1 MKLMTGDGFTTT
13 GHVVALGDKQGG
25 FGNGIDL
32 AIIKLDKLPSKVN
45 SLSFADFEKVKI
57 GQSVYVIGNSL
68 GYGSCIT
75 SGIVSDKS
83 RVVNGSSLLMTDC
96 AVNSGNSGG
105 PMFNSDGKIIG
116 VIVSGITK
124 AEGMNFAI
132 KGDDVRNWVT
142 KNGVYTVA
150 PSA

>member
-1 MKLMTGDGFTTT
+1 
-13 GHVVALGDKQGG
+13 
-25 FGNGIDL
+25 
-32 AIIKLDKLPSKVN
+32 
-45 SLSFADFEKVKI
+45 
-57 GQSVYVIGNSL
+57 
-68 GYGSCIT
+68 
-75 SGIVSDKS
+75 
-83 RVVNGSSLLMTDC
+83 MTDC

-142 KNGVYTVA
+142 KNGVEVH
-150 PSA
+150 